1 MSQNKTKFF
10 NQDLYEDAK
19 INEIGSTTT
28 NQVISWGVGGK
39 KPAEHVEAQVT
50 NVAPNNPVNN
60 VNSPGTFDNSQFS
73 QSFSGKSFIENANNE
88 TYDQNIKD
96 VLNDSMSNN
105 VSMDVVPEQFAE
117 KNVQFTGYNAD
128 PNIISAN
135 SNVPVQETVVQ
146 QPMMQSMNDTQVM
159 DQSQMM
165 NQPVMQPQ
173 QPVMEYQ
180 PMVQEQ
186 PQMMQQSMNQ
196 EQPQMMNDQPFVA
209 SVFEQS
215 QPMVNQFQQPQMEQ
229 NNFDNA
235 MMQNNTMMNNQPDTF
250 NNGMI
255 DMNNASPLMS
265 EANNTVKVDNSGER
279 DLNPLNIDSSAG
291 EIDDNL
297 RSNQPLS
304 LMALSGE
311 TIDEEQKPKD
321 VLENNKYFQQTKL
334 EDNSLRAADVLPVSV
349 APVAPVNDVLAV
361 PKRNLNYNSL
371 AQAFVGEKYRQISM
385 SSFNIWASLFGAFYF
400 YYRKMYLYGIIY
412 AVITMIINILTL
424 TMPLIGLAASVIFWI
439 ITGLITN
446 PLYISFARHKTLSIA
461 NSNPNMN
468 QYELEKVCTN
478 KGGTSFFLAL
488 LINIGV
494 NFVTSGILMV
504 VGGASLLSGI
514 LNNQNDRVLPKDTST
529 TLDQVIT
536 YNLPSGYSEVE
547 DNPGYFEYVEPSVNL
562 EEVEEESVGKYKC
575 SFSVGLVGE
584 YDSAEA
590 LVRKMADADN
600 RYNKVS
606 SYNDKSG
613 NKWDTYEFDYFGNMI
628 YYRAREYDG
637 HIVLVYYEI
646 GKEVADGVCE
656 THLEDIMN
664 SVKEK

>member
-28 NQVISWGVGGK
+28 NQVISWGVGK
-39 KPAEHVEAQVT
+39 KITADSVEVLSD
-50 NVAPNNPVNN
+50 NSAPNNPVNN
-60 VNSPGTFDNSQFS
+60 VNSPGTFDSSQFS
-73 QSFSGKSFIENANNE
+73 QSFNGKSFIENTNNE
-88 TYDQNIKD
+88 RYDQNIKD
-96 VLNDSMSNN
+96 VLDESMSNN
-105 VSMDVVPEQFAE
+105 VNMDIVPEQFAE
-117 KNVQFTGYNAD
+117 KNVQFAGYNAN
-128 PNIISAN
+128 PNIINTNN
-135 SNVPVQETVVQ
+135 SISVSEPVIQE
-146 QPMMQSMNDTQVM
+146 QPMAQVMNDTQVM
-159 DQSQMM
+159 DQSQMLNQSEMQQSVSQPVFEQQLM
-165 NQPVMQPQ
+165 NQEPTQTMNNQAFAAPVF
-173 QPVMEYQ
+173 
-180 PMVQEQ
+180 EQ
-186 PQMMQQSMNQ
+186 PQ
-196 EQPQMMNDQPFVA
+196 PI
-209 SVFEQS
+209 
-215 QPMVNQFQQPQMEQ
+215 VNQFEQPQMEQ
-229 NNFDNA
+229 NNFSNA
-235 MMQNNTMMNNQPDTF
+235 MMQNDTTMNNQPNTF
-250 NNGMI
+250 SNGMV
-255 DMNNASPLMS
+255 DMNATPLMS
-265 EANNTVKVDNSGER
+265 EANNPVKNDNSVER

-291 EIDDNL
+291 EIDDYL

-334 EDNSLRAADVLPVSV
+334 EDNRLRAADVLPVSV

-385 SSFNIWASLFGAFYF
+385 SSFNIWASLLGSFYF
-400 YYRKMYLYGIIY
+400 FYRKMYLYGIIY
-412 AVITMIINILTL
+412 AGIIMILNILTL
-424 TMPLIGLAASVIFWI
+424 TIPLIGLAASVIFWI

-446 PLYISFARHKTLSIA
+446 PLYISFARSKTLSIA

-468 QYELEKVCTN
+468 QYELEKVCTS

-488 LINIGV
+488 LVNIGV

-514 LNNQNDRVLPKDTST
+514 LNNQNDKGLPMDTST
-529 TLDQVIT
+529 TLEQVIT
-536 YNLPSGYSEVE
+536 YTLPSGYSEVK

-575 SFSVGLVGE
+575 SFNIGLVGE
-584 YDSAEA
+584 HESAEA
-590 LVRKMADADN
+590 LVSSMAYADN
-600 RYNKVS
+600 RYNKVG

-646 GKEVADGVCE
+646 GKEVTDGVCE